1 MYKVFVKDIPIILSS
16 KKNIGSQYTSYSLKE
31 VDFTNLI
38 EKIVKGE
45 LHYVNLFHK
54 NEKKLEKQLRK
65 KLPVVEAAGG
75 LVYNQKKEIL
85 FIYRNSKWDLP
96 KGGVEK
102 KETYEA
108 AAIREVEEETG
119 VEGLEIK
126 DFIMKTYHV
135 FKRNDTFKLKITY
148 WYEMY
153 TEYKGELTPQL
164 DEGIKKAKWKNFEKS
179 QKALQDSY
187 ENVKLLFPKEYLTTH
202 PNDRIP

>member
-16 KKNIGSQYTSYSLKE
+16 KKNIGSQYTSFPLKE
-31 VDFTNLI
+31 VDFNLLI
-38 EKIVKGE
+38 EKILSGE
-45 LHYVNLFHK
+45 LHYVNLYHK
-54 NEKKLEKQLRK
+54 NEEKLEKHLRK

-126 DFIMKTYHV
+126 DFIMKTYHI
-135 FKRNDTFKLKITY
+135 FKRNDTYKLKITY

-153 TEYKGELTPQL
+153 TEFKGELTPQKEE
-164 DEGIKKAKWKNFEKS
+164 DIKKAKWKNFEKS

-202 PNDRIP
+202 PYDRIS

>member
-1 MYKVFVKDIPIILSS
+1 MYKVFVKDIPIILSC
-16 KKNIGSQYTSYSLKE
+16 KKNIGSQYTSFPLKE
-31 VDFTNLI
+31 VDFNLLI
-38 EKIVKGE
+38 EKILSGE
-45 LHYVNLFHK
+45 LHYVNLYHK
-54 NEKKLEKQLRK
+54 NEEKLEKHLRK

-126 DFIMKTYHV
+126 DFIMKTYHI

-153 TEYKGELTPQL
+153 TDYKGELTPQL

-202 PNDRIP
+202 PYDRIS